1 MVIRMM
7 CCSHSSD
14 VTNYDFDSKY
24 LFSATFRADGSSKFA
39 KGNQWGFFPSAAVAW
54 RISSES
60 FMENTKNWL
69 DDLKLRFSYGYSRKQ

>member
-1 MVIRMM
+1 MTNYGYPD
-7 CCSHSSD
+7 D
-14 VTNYDFDSKY
+14 VLFSFFGRANYDFDSKY

-60 FMENTKNWL
+60 VSYTHL
-69 DDLKLRFSYGYSRKQ
+69 DVYKRQAFSCRESL